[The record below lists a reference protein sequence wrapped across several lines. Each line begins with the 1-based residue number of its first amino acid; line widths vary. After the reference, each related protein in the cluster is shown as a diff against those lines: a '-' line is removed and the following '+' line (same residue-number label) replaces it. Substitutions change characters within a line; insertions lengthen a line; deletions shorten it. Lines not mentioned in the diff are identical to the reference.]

1 MFCESSRATGG
12 IIPFRGREAT
22 CCSPCLEV
30 YRRGLGNDSAAR
42 RLGGSA
48 ARRLGGSAA
57 RRLGGSADRQ
67 ARRVTPRPGPDG
79 ILILPPAIVAPM

>member
-48 ARRLGGSAA
+48 ARRLGGSA
-57 RRLGGSADRQ
+57 DRQ

-79 ILILPPAIVAPM
+79 ILILPPAIIAPM